1 MIISLIVAKS
11 KNNAIGLDGDLPWR
25 ISADLK
31 RFKRVTMGH
40 HLVMGRKTFD
50 SIGRLLPGRT
60 TIILTR
66 QVDFACAGALV
77 AHSIDEAIHQA
88 SGDDE
93 IFIIGG
99 AEIYRQA
106 LPQVERIYLTSV
118 DSTVNGDV
126 FFPALDDQQWRVV
139 EESEHPADEKN
150 EYSHRYQVL
159 DRATD

>member
-11 KNNAIGLDGDLPWR
+11 ENNAIGIDGDLPWR
-25 ISADLK
+25 ISEDLK

-40 HLVMGRKTFD
+40 HLLMGRKTFD

-66 QVDFACAGALV
+66 QENFSFDGALI
-77 AHSIDEAIHQA
+77 ARSLDEAIQLAH
-88 SGDDE
+88 GDDE

-106 LPQVERIYLTSV
+106 LPRVDRIYLTSV
-118 DSTVNGDV
+118 NSTVEGDA
-126 FFPALDDQQWRVV
+126 FFPDLDDDQWQVA

-150 EYSHRYQVL
+150 EFSHRYQILNRV
-159 DRATD
+159 